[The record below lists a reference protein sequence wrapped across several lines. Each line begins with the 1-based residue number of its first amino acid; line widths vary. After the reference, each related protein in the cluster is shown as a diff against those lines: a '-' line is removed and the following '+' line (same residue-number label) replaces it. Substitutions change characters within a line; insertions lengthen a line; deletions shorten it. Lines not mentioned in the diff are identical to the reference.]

1 MRKLRVGF
9 IEFYRQWPGYFT
21 DTFNAAYAGALSEA
35 GHDARIFRIFLHE
48 RSQEVILEAHQ
59 ALTAAGPF
67 DVLVFDRVWDGA
79 LLRDVVT
86 AAGAPHVLV
95 LQWESSAQWPEVTAR
110 ISPISRDALL
120 AYAEAIA
127 TDVAPTSECI
137 PNLFTRDENGA
148 WRPPK
153 SLVPLEIKREL
164 RAPLTLGHDRAAH
177 FGLPE
182 EAYRR
187 TRYLV
192 LNMGCPYRG
201 AENTSDFLDGL
212 DLPTSWGAAGCT
224 FCNVGPYE
232 RQRREERLAL
242 MENQLA
248 ALALHGDYDRLVVQD
263 EYIFRDL
270 DTLVEVV
277 MRHAAAPVEIM
288 VRARVDYID
297 SCRDALV
304 RALEELGE
312 FGTIT
317 PYLVGFENFSDAELQ
332 RYNKGQTRAQS
343 ITAAQTLFALA
354 DRYPNLTLSPSQGF
368 ILFGPWTTLDDLDAN
383 IDAFRTL
390 GFNRLRGAL
399 TRSKLRL
406 NPDAALVA
414 RARADGLLIAAYDER
429 SEDNA
434 QETGYQ
440 AELPYRFAHDATARV
455 WELLNGPNPTR
466 GESEIDRLAR
476 AVTQARAE
484 AAS

>member
-1 MRKLRVGF
+1 MRV
-9 IEFYRQWPGYFT
+9 Q
-21 DTFNAAYAGALSEA
+21 
-35 GHDARIFRIFLHE
+35 
-48 RSQEVILEAHQ
+48 LEA
-59 ALTAAGPF
+59 
-67 DVLVFDRVWDGA
+67 
-79 LLRDVVT
+79 
-86 AAGAPHVLV
+86 
-95 LQWESSAQWPEVTAR
+95 
-110 ISPISRDALL
+110 
-120 AYAEAIA
+120 
-127 TDVAPTSECI
+127 
-137 PNLFTRDENGA
+137 
-148 WRPPK
+148 
-153 SLVPLEIKREL
+153 
-164 RAPLTLGHDRAAH
+164 LG
-177 FGLPE
+177 
-182 EAYRR
+182 RR
-187 TRYLV
+187 
-192 LNMGCPYRG
+192 G
-201 AENTSDFLDGL
+201 S
-212 DLPTSWGAAGCT
+212 
-224 FCNVGPYE
+224 YE
-232 RQRREERLAL
+232 
-242 MENQLA
+242 
-248 ALALHGDYDRLVVQD
+248 RLVVQD

-270 DTLVEVV
+270 DTLVEEVV
-277 MRHAAAPVEIM
+277 AHGPPGVDLL
-288 VRARVDYID
+288 VRARVDYLE
-297 SCRDALV
+297 SCRPQLL
-304 RALEELGE
+304 RALELLGSR
-312 FGTIT
+312 GTIT
-317 PYLVGFENFSDAELQ
+317 PYLIGFENFSDAELQ

>member
-277 MRHAAAPVEIM
+277 MRHAAAPSAVAAPTVAETSKAVPAVPAGLTSVTSAALPNRLAEASAMGSTASRLRVTTSPAVARCGSLALLDSSERRRRSAHVRPHI
-288 VRARVDYID
+288 VRA
-297 SCRDALV
+297 
-304 RALEELGE
+304 
-312 FGTIT
+312 
-317 PYLVGFENFSDAELQ
+317 FS
-332 RYNKGQTRAQS
+332 K
-343 ITAAQTLFALA
+343 
-354 DRYPNLTLSPSQGF
+354 
-368 ILFGPWTTLDDLDAN
+368 
-383 IDAFRTL
+383 
-390 GFNRLRGAL
+390 
-399 TRSKLRL
+399 
-406 NPDAALVA
+406 
-414 RARADGLLIAAYDER
+414 
-429 SEDNA
+429 
-434 QETGYQ
+434 
-440 AELPYRFAHDATARV
+440 
-455 WELLNGPNPTR
+455 
-466 GESEIDRLAR
+466 
-476 AVTQARAE
+476 
-484 AAS
+484 